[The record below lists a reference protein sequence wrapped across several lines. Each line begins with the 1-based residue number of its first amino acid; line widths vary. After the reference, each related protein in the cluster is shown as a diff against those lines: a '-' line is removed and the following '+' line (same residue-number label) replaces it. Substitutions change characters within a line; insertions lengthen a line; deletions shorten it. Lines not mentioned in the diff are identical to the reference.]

1 MSTIAKTSKVTKAT
15 TATTKVV
22 KTPKAKKAVVVAV
35 DTVQAVEQ
43 TFTTRF
49 VEVLQARNAEQYSK
63 DTDLAIN
70 AVKGSK
76 AVDLAMSKPEFKEV
90 ASNLLKNARIA
101 SNKQDKSNFIAVKVL
116 VKIAHCLNAIGQNM
130 KSTLDPYSRTIAEN
144 LIALNGISNKSC
156 LVSLSRSVEYS
167 ELEQQS
173 ALVKRYNCSANTAGT
188 QASSTRMMLHYLD
201 IANVQKSKNG
211 DVITLKENDRAT
223 TFAALFIS

>member
-1 MSTIAKTSKVTKAT
+1 MTTVTKSTAKAT
-15 TATTKVV
+15 TAKTAV
-22 KTPKAKKAVVVAV
+22 KTPKAKKQASTVEAVEAV
-35 DTVQAVEQ
+35 EIEQ

-63 DTDLAIN
+63 DTELAIN
-70 AVKGSK
+70 AIKGSK
-76 AVDLAMSKPEFKEV
+76 AVEIAMSKPEFKEV
-90 ASNLLKNARIA
+90 AASLLKSARIA

-116 VKIAHCLNAIGQNM
+116 VKIAHCLNAIGQGM

-167 ELEQQS
+167 ETEQCDV
-173 ALVKRYNCSANTAGT
+173 LVKRYNCSANTAGT

-201 IANVQKSKNG
+201 IAHVQKSKNG
-211 DVITLKENDRAT
+211 DVITLKENERAQ
-223 TFAALFIS
+223 TFASLFV